1 MFDGRHCTYKDLE
14 LLRKETQKVKESL
27 SDELEIEKYLKII
40 ERFDKDI
47 AEKMRL
53 KINNSNPE
61 MVLKIIE
68 QNVEILERN
77 IIVDIN
83 EHN

>member
-27 SDELEIEKYLKII
+27 SDELEIEKYLKTI

-53 KINNSNPE
+53 KITNSNPE
-61 MVLKIIE
+61 MALKIIE